1 MRTLDRVVL
10 ESRVFAGLDEAFAEQ
25 FAGCSQ
31 TAGFEAGET
40 LFREGEPADVF
51 YVLRRGRVAL
61 ELYVPGRGELTI
73 ETIDPGSVVGWS
85 WLFPPHVWHFDARAV
100 APGARGRGRR
110 SVHPRE
116 VRGRP
121 GARLRADAA
130 VLRGAPRTPE
140 RDAAPARR
148 SLRRRTWPLSLSS
161 SRRGR
166 WCPSRTSFAAE
177 AARRPTRGRL
187 ELEPVAG
194 EAIDP
199 EPGQF
204 AMLTAYGVGEV
215 PISLSGRGADG
226 SLTHTIRDVGAVTA
240 ELCRVPRGGAIG
252 VRGPFGTTWPL
263 AEARGADVVV
273 LAGGL
278 GLAPLRPAV
287 EGLLAR
293 RDSYGR
299 LLLLYG
305 ARTPGDL
312 LYPQQLED
320 WRAEGLDVRL
330 TVDAGTR
337 SWLDRVGFVSALL
350 DDVNLRPRV
359 SGRARLRPRGDD
371 AGHGRRASRNAVS
384 RRSARM
390 SRSSA
395 A

>member
-1 MRTLDRVVL
+1 MAVEPLAV
-10 ESRVFAGLDEAFAEQ
+10 SAGAMVPL
-25 FAGCSQ
+25 
-31 TAGFEAGET
+31 
-40 LFREGEPADVF
+40 P
-51 YVLRRGRVAL
+51 YV
-61 ELYVPGRGELTI
+61 
-73 ETIDPGSVVGWS
+73 
-85 WLFPPHVWHFDARAV
+85 
-100 APGARGRGRR
+100 
-110 SVHPRE
+110 
-116 VRGRP
+116 VRGRD
-121 GARLRADAA
+121 RETAD
-130 VLRGAPRTPE
+130 
-140 RDAAPARR
+140 
-148 SLRRRTWPLSLSS
+148 TW
-161 SRRGR
+161 
-166 WCPSRTSFAAE
+166 TI
-177 AARRPTRGRL
+177 

-215 PISLSGRGADG
+215 PISLSGRGAGG
-226 SLTHTIRDVGAVTA
+226 SLIHTIRDVGAVTA
-240 ELCRVPRGGAIG
+240 ELCRIPRGAAIG
-252 VRGPFGTTWPL
+252 VRGPLGTTWPL
-263 AEARGADVVV
+263 ELARGADVVV

-350 DDVNLRPRV
+350 DDVIIDFESAVALVCGPEVMMRV
-359 SGRARLRPRGDD
+359 TVGALLQRGLS
-371 AGHGRRASRNAVS
+371 AERTYVSLERSMSCGIGHCGHCQLGPFLICRDGPVFTWDEVVHWLAV
-384 RRSARM
+384 REL
-390 SRSSA
+390 
-395 A
+395 

>member
-1 MRTLDRVVL
+1 MAVEHLAVSPGPMVPQPYVVRRR
-10 ESRVFAGLDEAFAEQ
+10 SRE
-25 FAGCSQ
+25 
-31 TAGFEAGET
+31 TADT
-40 LFREGEPADVF
+40 W
-51 YVLRRGRVAL
+51 
-61 ELYVPGRGELTI
+61 TI
-73 ETIDPGSVVGWS
+73 ELDPVG
-85 WLFPPHVWHFDARAV
+85 
-100 APGARGRGRR
+100 
-110 SVHPRE
+110 
-116 VRGRP
+116 
-121 GARLRADAA
+121 
-130 VLRGAPRTPE
+130 
-140 RDAAPARR
+140 
-148 SLRRRTWPLSLSS
+148 
-161 SRRGR
+161 
-166 WCPSRTSFAAE
+166 
-177 AARRPTRGRL
+177 
-187 ELEPVAG
+187 G
-194 EAIDP
+194 EAIDV

-226 SLTHTIRDVGAVTA
+226 SLVHTIRDVGAVTA
-240 ELCRVPRGGAIG
+240 ELCRIPRGGTIG

-263 AEARGADVVV
+263 EEARDADVVV

-350 DDVNLRPRV
+350 DDVTVDFESAVALVCGPEVMMRV
-359 SGRARLRPRGDD
+359 TVGALLQGGISAERTYVSLERSMSCGIGHCGHCQLGPILICRDGPVLTWDEVARWL
-371 AGHGRRASRNAVS
+371 AV
-384 RRSARM
+384 REL
-390 SRSSA
+390 
-395 A
+395 